1 MEDKFAISLF
11 HHFHFIKT
19 TTFRLIL
26 VLVLDSETPPSQS
39 HNWVND
45 MEDDDQSFA
54 AETLDPALQKKHHDM
69 LERLSARHQARKSD
83 SPDASSSSSSSTLES
98 TSSFLAKFSDS
109 KRSIESRIA
118 ESRLVSSS
126 TDSSKLKSDLAEISV
141 AINNLEKLLAEN
153 SYFLPSYEVRSSLKI
168 VSDLKQSLDILSGE
182 LVPKKKFSFKS
193 KSTTK
198 KPESKLPEIQKSDA
212 VLPPKL
218 LPVRDSPG
226 LRNKHGVT
234 LVKSFKGSSIG
245 EFTLSDLDSCQV
257 KLTGTVN
264 ALFLHRLKKCNV
276 YTGPVIGSILIDD
289 VEDCVLVLAS
299 HQIRI
304 HCARKSDFYLRVR
317 SRPII
322 EDSNGVRFA
331 PYCLDYQG
339 IEEDLKTAGLE
350 EETKNWANVDD
361 FRWLRA
367 VQSPNWSVLPE
378 EERVSLVT
386 ISSEGDS

>member
-1 MEDKFAISLF
+1 
-11 HHFHFIKT
+11 
-19 TTFRLIL
+19 
-26 VLVLDSETPPSQS
+26 
-39 HNWVND
+39 
-45 MEDDDQSFA
+45 MEDDGKSSV

-83 SPDASSSSSSSTLES
+83 SPDSSSSSSSTLES

-118 ESRLVSSS
+118 ESRLASSS

-141 AINNLEKLLAEN
+141 AIDNLEKLLAEN

-198 KPESKLPEIQKSDA
+198 KPEIQKPDV

-218 LPVRDSPG
+218 VPVRDSPG
-226 LRNKHGVT
+226 LRNKHGET
-234 LVKSFKGSSIG
+234 LVKSFEGSSIG

-264 ALFLHRLKKCNV
+264 ALFLHRLKKCSV

-331 PYCLDYQG
+331 PYCLDYKG
-339 IEEDLKTAGLE
+339 IDEDLKTAGLE
-350 EETKNWANVDD
+350 EETNNWANVDD

-367 VQSPNWSVLPE
+367 VQSPNWSLLPE
-378 EERVSLVT
+378 EERVSLLT
-386 ISSEGDS
+386 ISGDS

>member
-1 MEDKFAISLF
+1 
-11 HHFHFIKT
+11 
-19 TTFRLIL
+19 
-26 VLVLDSETPPSQS
+26 
-39 HNWVND
+39 
-45 MEDDDQSFA
+45 MEDDDPNHQGLA
-54 AETLDPALQKKHHDM
+54 TETLDPALQKKHHDM

-83 SPDASSSSSSSTLES
+83 SPDSSSSSSTLES
-98 TSSFLAKFSDS
+98 TSSFLTRFSDS

-126 TDSSKLKSDLAEISV
+126 TDSSKVKSDLAEISF
-141 AINNLEKLLAEN
+141 AIDNLEKLLAQN
-153 SYFLPSYEVRSSLKI
+153 SYFLPSYEVRSSLKT
-168 VSDLKQSLDILSGE
+168 VSDLKQNLENLAVE
-182 LVPKKKFSFKS
+182 LVPKKKFSFKT
-193 KSTTK
+193 KSSSK
-198 KPESKLPEIQKSDA
+198 KPESKLPESQKSDV
-212 VLPPKL
+212 VLPPK

-226 LRNKHGVT
+226 FRNKHGET
-234 LVKSFKGSSIG
+234 LSKNFKGSSIG

-257 KLTGTVN
+257 RLTGTVN
-264 ALFLHRLKKCNV
+264 ALFLHRLKNCNV

-331 PYCLDYQG
+331 PYCLDYEG

-378 EERVSLVT
+378 EERVSSVS
-386 ISSEGDS
+386 ISGDGDS

>member
-1 MEDKFAISLF
+1 
-11 HHFHFIKT
+11 
-19 TTFRLIL
+19 
-26 VLVLDSETPPSQS
+26 
-39 HNWVND
+39 
-45 MEDDDQSFA
+45 MEDDDASFDT
-54 AETLDPALQKKHHDM
+54 ETLDPALQKKHHDM

-83 SPDASSSSSSSTLES
+83 APDPSSSSSTLES

-126 TDSSKLKSDLAEISV
+126 SSSSTDSSKLKSDLAEISL

-168 VSDLKQSLDILSGE
+168 VSDLKQSLENLSAE
-182 LVPKKKFSFKS
+182 LIPKKKFSFKN

-198 KPESKLPEIQKSDA
+198 KPESKLPEIQKSD
-212 VLPPKL
+212 VVSHPK

-226 LRNKHGVT
+226 LRNIHGET

-264 ALFLHRLKKCNV
+264 ALFLHRLRNCNV

-350 EETKNWANVDD
+350 EESKNWANVDD

-378 EERVSLVT
+378 EERVSSVS
-386 ISSEGDS
+386 ISGDQDS

>member
-1 MEDKFAISLF
+1 
-11 HHFHFIKT
+11 
-19 TTFRLIL
+19 
-26 VLVLDSETPPSQS
+26 
-39 HNWVND
+39 
-45 MEDDDQSFA
+45 MEDDDP
-54 AETLDPALQKKHHDM
+54 ETLDPALQKKHHDM

-83 SPDASSSSSSSTLES
+83 SPDTSSSSTLES
-98 TSSFLAKFSDS
+98 TSSFLAKFSDA

-126 TDSSKLKSDLAEISV
+126 SSATDSSKLKSDLADISL

-168 VSDLKQSLDILSGE
+168 VSDLKQSLESLSAE
-182 LVPKKKFSFKS
+182 LIPKKKFSFKS

-198 KPESKLPEIQKSDA
+198 KLPETQKPGVVSPPNVA
-212 VLPPKL
+212 V
-218 LPVRDSPG
+218 PVRDSPG
-226 LRNKHGVT
+226 LRNKHGET

-257 KLTGTVN
+257 QLTGTVN
-264 ALFLHRLKKCNV
+264 ALFLHRLKNCNV
-276 YTGPVIGSILIDD
+276 YTGPVVGSILIDD
-289 VEDCVLVLAS
+289 VQDCVLVLAS

-304 HCARKSDFYLRVR
+304 HSARKSDFYLRVR

-339 IEEDLKTAGLE
+339 IEEDLKTAGLD
-350 EETKNWANVDD
+350 EETKNWSNVDD

-378 EERVSLVT
+378 EERVSSVS
-386 ISSEGDS
+386 ISR

>member
-1 MEDKFAISLF
+1 M
-11 HHFHFIKT
+11 
-19 TTFRLIL
+19 
-26 VLVLDSETPPSQS
+26 V
-39 HNWVND
+39 
-45 MEDDDQSFA
+45 MEDDDP
-54 AETLDPALQKKHHDM
+54 ETLDPALQKKHHDM

-83 SPDASSSSSSSTLES
+83 LPDTSSSSSTLES
-98 TSSFLAKFSDS
+98 TSSFLAKFSDA

-126 TDSSKLKSDLAEISV
+126 SSSSATDSSKLKSDLADISS

-168 VSDLKQSLDILSGE
+168 VSDLKQSLESLSAE
-182 LVPKKKFSFKS
+182 LIPKKKFSFKS

-198 KPESKLPEIQKSDA
+198 KLPEIQKPGVVS
-212 VLPPKL
+212 PPPNVPVPV
-218 LPVRDSPG
+218 PVRDSPG
-226 LRNKHGVT
+226 LRNKHGET

-257 KLTGTVN
+257 QLTGTVN
-264 ALFLHRLKKCNV
+264 ALFLHRLKNCNV
-276 YTGPVIGSILIDD
+276 YTGPVVGSILIDD
-289 VEDCVLVLAS
+289 VQDCVLVLAS

-339 IEEDLKTAGLE
+339 IEEDLKKAGLD
-350 EETKNWANVDD
+350 EETKNWSNVDD
-361 FRWLRA
+361 FKWLRA

-378 EERVSLVT
+378 EERVSSVS
-386 ISSEGDS
+386 ISR